1 MNTIRAISILKIS
14 TLLVVL
20 YFLSSCSKGS
30 EPTPM
35 ASSNTS
41 SVNAT
46 DLSLTSKS
54 SSTGVVGGD
63 DKEDDDD
70 NRGGG
75 KRH

>member
-1 MNTIRAISILKIS
+1 MNTIKAISILKIS
-14 TLLVVL
+14 TLLLVL
-20 YFLSSCSKGS
+20 YFLSSCSKGD

-35 ASSNTS
+35 ASSNAS
-41 SVNAT
+41 SVTAA

-54 SSTGVVGGD
+54 SSVGVVGGD

-75 KRH
+75 RKH